1 MPTGRSRVAI
11 IFFTV
16 LIDLV
21 GFGIVIP
28 ILPYYAQSL
37 GAGGFG
43 LGALF
48 GVYSLMQFFG
58 TSLLG
63 TLSDRVGRRPWLLP
77 TLIIHPARHV
87 LLAFPAPHPLPF
99 PPCERGTGGW
109 ARVSRLGAPHAMTG
123 RGGVSAFC
131 WAGWGGGGR
140 PAGVGGLARPCG
152 RLRCAPGRGWAPP
165 LLSHSPRPLVGG
177 RPF

>member
-1 MPTGRSRVAI
+1 MRTGRSRVAI

-28 ILPYYAQSL
+28 ILPYYAQTL

-63 TLSDRVGRRPWLLP
+63 RLSDRVGRRPVLLA
-77 TLIIHPARHV
+77 TMLINAPGYV
-87 LLAFPAPHPLPF
+87 LLAFAGTYPPPFPAPPASCF
-99 PPCERGTGGW
+99 SGW
-109 ARVSRLGAPHAMTG
+109 HISSVH
-123 RGGVSAFC
+123 
-131 WAGWGGGGR
+131 
-140 PAGVGGLARPCG
+140 
-152 RLRCAPGRGWAPP
+152 
-165 LLSHSPRPLVGG
+165 
-177 RPF
+177 

>member
-63 TLSDRVGRRPWLLP
+63 RLSDRVGRRPVLLA
-77 TLIIHPARHV
+77 TMIINAAGYV
-87 LLAFPAPHPLPF
+87 LLAFAGTYPLLF
-99 PPCERGTGGW
+99 
-109 ARVSRLGAPHAMTG
+109 
-123 RGGVSAFC
+123 
-131 WAGWGGGGR
+131 
-140 PAGVGGLARPCG
+140 LARAVSGSATSCAGCG
-152 RLRCAPGRGWAPP
+152 IGACVRCCSSG
-165 LLSHSPRPLVGG
+165 
-177 RPF
+177 

>member
-11 IFFTV
+11 IFLTV

-28 ILPYYAQSL
+28 ILPYHAQAL

-48 GVYSLMQFFG
+48 GVYSLTQFFG

-63 TLSDRVGRRPWLLP
+63 RLSDRVGRRP
-77 TLIIHPARHV
+77 V
-87 LLAFPAPHPLPF
+87 LLATMIINAAGYVLFAFARTYPLLFLARAVSGFAGGNISVAQAYMADISTPAERSRALGTIGPAFGLGVAARPPL
-99 PPCERGTGGW
+99 R
-109 ARVSRLGAPHAMTG
+109 
-123 RGGVSAFC
+123 
-131 WAGWGGGGR
+131 
-140 PAGVGGLARPCG
+140 GLARSTP
-152 RLRCAPGRGWAPP
+152 LPPSFSPPPPAPP
-165 LLSHSPRPLVGG
+165 LP
-177 RPF
+177 

>member
-63 TLSDRVGRRPWLLP
+63 RLSDRVGRRPVLLA
-77 TLIIHPARHV
+77 TMIINAAGYV
-87 LLAFPAPHPLPF
+87 LLAFAGTYPLLF
-99 PPCERGTGGW
+99 LARAVSGCAGGERSF
-109 ARVSRLGAPHAMTG
+109 ARACMADVSP
-123 RGGVSAFC
+123 
-131 WAGWGGGGR
+131 
-140 PAGVGGLARPCG
+140 PAGGPAATGATAG
-152 RLRCAPGRGWAPP
+152 A
-165 LLSHSPRPLVGG
+165 
-177 RPF
+177 F